1 MFDFLKNKSIN
12 LVLDDLDNC
21 MNYIIYSS
29 PIKEDEVAQ
38 ILNTIRHFITEIG
51 NGKANEQEVQ
61 KHFMN
66 MKTDIAFKK
75 NLNNYKDFE
84 YAKVYIIN
92 GFFTCVASNRLDAA
106 KLNGEKILQFCV
118 DNVSKEIR
126 PLALELKNNYLR
138 IFN

>member
-51 NGKANEQEVQ
+51 NGNATEQEVQ

-66 MKTDIAFKK
+66 MKTVVAHFQLVHFFFIRIQVIKQRG
-75 NLNNYKDFE
+75 
-84 YAKVYIIN
+84 IIK
-92 GFFTCVASNRLDAA
+92 FVTA
-106 KLNGEKILQFCV
+106 LQGNEFVC
-118 DNVSKEIR
+118 
-126 PLALELKNNYLR
+126 
-138 IFN
+138 